1 VVTRGRQPSVKEVR
15 STRLPAFQGPKINQS
30 DTTQCLPCS
39 ELYMAC
45 SLRPQNLHFLTP
57 QPLASLHQ
65 CLPIHL
71 HMRHLTL
78 YIAP

>member
-1 VVTRGRQPSVKEVR
+1 MRDQDGEHSTGEQSPSV
-15 STRLPAFQGPKINQS
+15 GQS
-30 DTTQCLPCS
+30 NKTQWRPMA
-39 ELYMAC
+39 ELYTAC
-45 SLRPQNLHFLTP
+45 SLRPQNRHFRTP

-78 YIAP
+78 YIAT